1 MVRKSRPVTEWI
13 AAARSTGARIIGEGE
28 PYRPLVLLWMDSE
41 TETILGMEPRHPDE
55 GLAHAADHLRSVMA
69 EPMRGQPRM
78 PRRIR
83 TASGALAEALAL
95 DLPRTHPQID
105 IVVAATPE
113 VDGFFD
119 TMEEMLME
127 RRETNTWL
135 GAGASPDKV
144 GGYFAAMAELHE
156 AEPWR
161 VVPGEAGPM
170 QVSCKA
176 LDIEN
181 ERLNIIGQGGEGHGF
196 IRFSNTDVAAIYADV
211 GNDPDHAE
219 LAALANRHVACSF
232 DEREDIAPTIVE
244 EVLAHGWQV
253 RADDAW
259 PSMTLFASR
268 EAHPADPDE
277 PDLPGTDLH
286 FRSPTDDDLIA
297 GTAIAKA
304 IVMLVNDEHDAVTE
318 AYASGHGFT
327 TECKVIASDKPFRIQ
342 LDIPASE
349 PVTVI
354 PDKSTAAN
362 SSNQELADD
371 RDTGTLLAAMAR
383 LQSDA
388 AANGEL
394 DLDAAQALTGAVLS
408 RFEVSVDAEA
418 FDFPLEG
425 AGMLLEFA
433 ATQLGQ
439 TLHAFNDRDLEE
451 LLFDIIPAKVS
462 AGPEIAREL
471 IDTARAFFRW
481 LKHDAAFERAD
492 DLIVL
497 LGEDAI
503 TELEARMGDE
513 SNYGPAKSMVM
524 AAMDAG
530 IDLSDADA
538 VRRFMESQ
546 AGGPAFDPFAY
557 GGMDVPATPSMT
569 PEQTRAK
576 NKKRKKDRKSARKAR
591 KKNR

>member
-13 AAARSTGARIIGEGE
+13 AAARSTGATIVGEGE
-28 PYRPLVLLWMDSE
+28 PYRPLVLLWMDAE

-69 EPMRGQPRM
+69 EPMHGQPRM
-78 PRRIR
+78 PARIR

-95 DLPRTHPQID
+95 DLPRTHPKID

-113 VDGFFD
+113 VEGFFD

-127 RRETNTWL
+127 RHEPNTWL
-135 GAGASPDKV
+135 GAGAAPDNV
-144 GGYFAAMAELHE
+144 AGYFAAMAELHE

-170 QVSCKA
+170 QISCKA

-181 ERLNIIGQGGEGHGF
+181 ERLNIIGQGGESHGF
-196 IRFSNTDVAAIYADV
+196 IRFSNADVAAIYADV
-211 GNDPDHAE
+211 GNDPDNAD

-268 EAHPADPDE
+268 EDHPADPDE
-277 PDLPGTDLH
+277 PDHPGADLH

-297 GTAIAKA
+297 GTVIAKA
-304 IVMLVNDEHDAVTE
+304 IVMLVNDEHDAVIE

-327 TECKVIASDKPFRIQ
+327 TECKVITTDKPFRIQ

-349 PVTVI
+349 PVTVF

-362 SSNQELADD
+362 SSTRELPDD
-371 RDTGTLLAAMAR
+371 RDTATLLGAMAS
-383 LQSDA
+383 LQKEA
-388 AANGEL
+388 AADGEL

-408 RFEVSVDAEA
+408 RFELSADAEA
-418 FDFPLEG
+418 FEFPLEG

-433 ATQLGQ
+433 ATQLGH
-439 TLHAFNDRDLEE
+439 TLHAFDDRDLEE

-471 IDTARAFFRW
+471 IETARAFFRW

-503 TELEARMGDE
+503 TELEACMGDE

-546 AGGPAFDPFAY
+546 AGGPAFNPFAY